1 MRNLITIF
9 FFILL
14 SACTSPYAAR
24 GIPDIPGMN
33 AVMVGDDE
41 AQLTFSDDSITN
53 CEYRRNAVLLKS
65 AYIALS
71 NDYDHFDF
79 VRDDDFSRTGYKAI
93 SLTST
98 APIKVYLCR
107 GTCPLMYSA
116 DATSHLLVTKFSHAT
131 WDNQPPVRKEDKCF
145 LDYKH

>member
-1 MRNLITIF
+1 MRNSLAIIL
-9 FFILL
+9 FILL

-24 GIPDIPGMN
+24 GIPEIPGID
-33 AVMVGDDE
+33 AEMVGDDE
-41 AQLTFSDDSITN
+41 AQLSFTKDFRTDCD
-53 CEYRRNAVLLKS
+53 YRRNAVLLKS

-79 VRDDDFSRTGYKAI
+79 VHNEDISRAGYKTI
-93 SLTST
+93 SLDSV

-116 DATSHLLVTKFSHAT
+116 DAISHTLVTKFSHPT
-131 WDNQPPVRKEDKCF
+131 WESQPPVRKDEKCW